1 MTHSTAAEAEKV
13 NGQQPRPGHEGQT
26 FLVGADVYLRGM
38 EVSDGKYVTSWRDS
52 LFPVSTER
60 GEEIIKDE
68 LPKQAAQRKNM
79 LAIVRKAD
87 DRVVGSVSS
96 QSWASAV
103 FLTVHVDPALGEAG
117 AKLKAD
123 ALTTVAPWV
132 IEELQRAIV
141 FVELGAHEKTVIA
154 AAKGIGMR
162 ESARFREA
170 LLRNGQRVDLLL
182 FELPSPA
189 WVKTLGDPADVA
201 LERTGTGE
209 PRPVPAKVTV
219 DGDPPPHAFMVAK
232 RVYLRP
238 LQKEDAEREAQYS
251 RQETEIF
258 WDNGRFARSPVVL
271 QHFQA
276 EMQKE
281 SIPSD
286 YFFAVCLR
294 ENDEYIGSVGV
305 IDLDLINGYAETG
318 SEIQRPEYRGGGYG
332 SEAKQLLLEYCFDR
346 LGLHMVRSFVIFPN
360 TRSAAALRKQGY
372 SEAGRFHWA
381 FPVAGGFGNIVVFD
395 LLASEWRALPRAE

>member
-1 MTHSTAAEAEKV
+1 MTQTKERATAVVATK
-13 NGQQPRPGHEGQT
+13 QPGHEGQT
-26 FLVGADVYLRGM
+26 FLVGKEIYLRGM
-38 EVSDGKYVTSWRDS
+38 EVSDGKYVTAWRDS

-68 LPKQAAQRKNM
+68 LPKQMAQRKHT

-87 DRVVGSVSS
+87 DRVVGSVVL
-96 QSWASAV
+96 QSWASAT
-103 FLTVHVDPALGEAG
+103 FLTVHVDPVLGEAG
-117 AKLKAD
+117 ARLKAD

-132 IEELQRAIV
+132 IDELQRAIV
-141 FVELGAHEKTVIA
+141 FVELGAHEETVIA
-154 AAKGIGMR
+154 AAREIGMR

-170 LLRNGQRVDLLL
+170 LLRDGQRVDLLL

-189 WVKTLGDPADVA
+189 WVKTLGDPADVP

-209 PRPVPAKVTV
+209 PRPVPAKVAME
-219 DGDPPPHAFMVAK
+219 GDPPPHAFMVGK

-238 LQKEDAEREAQYS
+238 LQKEDAELEARYS

-258 WDNGRFARSPVVL
+258 WDNGRFARSPVIL
-271 QHFQA
+271 QHFQK

-281 SIPSD
+281 NIPGD

-294 ENDEYIGSVGV
+294 ENDEFIGSVGL
-305 IDLDLINGYAETG
+305 IEIDLINKFAETG
-318 SEIQRPEYRGGGYG
+318 SEINRPEYRGGGYG
-332 SEAKQLLLEYCFDR
+332 SEAKQLLLEYAFDR

-372 SEAGRFHWA
+372 TEAGRFHWA
-381 FPVAGGFGNIVVFD
+381 FPTAGGFGNFVVFD
-395 LLASEWRALPRAE
+395 LLASEWRALPRAES